1 MGVGCTKCAY
11 TAYISLLTQLRIK
24 IHSLISWHLFSQAD
38 WQKSDP
44 IMTAGSL
51 GFPLSIFSLLIFP
64 YPPGPT
70 DLPWMCLFVRESQMQ
85 SFCPKGTQLHWV
97 WCPTRKR
104 AQQDQLSL
112 ITSSSPPPPPPLLE
126 AKGTDLECR
135 SAFPLPEKTIK
146 AEDKTFA
153 KVPFADSWFNIFI
166 GHCMNNWEKVL
177 KLFSSSYLI

>member
-112 ITSSSPPPPPPLLE
+112 ITSSPPPPPWSQRNRSGMPLSFP
-126 AKGTDLECR
+126 APRKDNKSRGQDFCQG
-135 SAFPLPEKTIK
+135 AFCWL
-146 AEDKTFA
+146 
-153 KVPFADSWFNIFI
+153 
-166 GHCMNNWEKVL
+166 
-177 KLFSSSYLI
+177 LIQHLHRTLHE